1 MSDRRTTTALRVL
14 AGVLTVLVVSFAT
27 VGALLLL
34 LYRDLPDL
42 DVGTADMDTER
53 TSVVYAADGSV
64 LAEWHGE
71 VDRTPVG
78 VDDMAPA
85 LLDAVVVAQDPR
97 FYEHPGVDL
106 GAVLASVW
114 GPDGEARSG
123 STITQHVVEELSPD
137 EDGGPGGR
145 LRGALFAYELE
156 AMEDKDRVLE
166 AYLNLVYFGHGAYGA
181 EAAAQHYFDK
191 PASALTLSESA
202 LLAGVVSAP
211 SRYSPRVDPE
221 AARQRRDDVLDAME
235 SASFVTPS
243 EADAARAAP
252 ILMSPVE
259 DASLAAPHFVEWVKQ
274 DLIARLGAERV
285 FEGGLEV
292 VTTLDPAM
300 QREAERAAR
309 EALPSADDP
318 EVAVVSLDSRTG
330 EVRAMVGG
338 RDFRASQFNL
348 AVQSR
353 RQPGSAF
360 KTFVL
365 VAALEQGIDSQA
377 RYSAAPY
384 SVDVGDSVWNVE
396 NHLGSYPSA
405 TLTLEDAVV
414 HSVNAVFARL
424 VMEIGPAAVADVASR
439 MGIAS
444 EIEPVPAIALGGLE
458 GGVSPLEMASAYG
471 TLAADG
477 SYVAPSGIVRVEDAD
492 GDVVYEPDRAPEVVL
507 AEGVATEASR
517 VLGEVVR
524 RGTAAEAAYR
534 RDVAGKTGTTQ
545 SYRDAW
551 FVGFSDELV
560 TSVWV
565 GFPEGQVEMSDVRGV
580 RVTGSTF
587 PVAVWRDFME
597 VAQPPGGVDDPGP
610 VGSEPADDS
619 AVVSVR
625 VCRDTFGLATDACP
639 DVVELSLA
647 AGQEPTQR
655 CPEHPAAG
663 E

>member
-1 MSDRRTTTALRVL
+1 VNERRTTTALRVL
-14 AGVLTVLVVSFAT
+14 AVVLALLVASLVAAGT
-27 VGALLLL
+27 LLLL

-42 DVGTADMDTER
+42 DVGTADMDAER

-64 LAEWHGE
+64 LAQWHGE
-71 VDRTPVG
+71 VDRTPVS
-78 VDDMAPA
+78 VEDMAPT

-114 GPDGEARSG
+114 GTEGAARSG
-123 STITQHVVEELSPD
+123 STITQHVVEELTP
-137 EDGGPGGR
+137 EGDGGPKGR

-181 EAAAQHYFDK
+181 EAAAHHYFGK

-211 SRYSPRVDPE
+211 SRYSPRVDSE

-235 SASFVTPS
+235 SASFVAPS
-243 EADAARAAP
+243 EAEAARAAP
-252 ILMSPVE
+252 VVVAPVE
-259 DASLAAPHFVEWVKQ
+259 DASVVAPHFVEWVKQ
-274 DLIARLGAERV
+274 DLIERLGAERV

-309 EALPSADDP
+309 EALPYADDP
-318 EVAVVSLDSRTG
+318 EVAVVSLDPRTG

-338 RDFRASQFNL
+338 RDFGASQFNL

-377 RYSAAPY
+377 RYSTAPY

-396 NHLGSYPSA
+396 NYRGSYPGA
-405 TLTLEDAVV
+405 MLTLEDAAV

-424 VMEIGPAAVADVASR
+424 VMEIGPASVADVASR

-471 TLAADG
+471 TLATGG
-477 SYVAPSGIVRVEDAD
+477 SRVAPSGLVRVEDAD
-492 GDVVYEPDRAPEVVL
+492 GDVVYEPDRVPESVL
-507 AEGVATEASR
+507 AEGVAAEASR
-517 VLGEVVR
+517 VLGEAVR
-524 RGTAAEAAYR
+524 RGTAVEAAYGR
-534 RDVAGKTGTTQ
+534 QVAGKTGTTQ
-545 SYRDAW
+545 SHRDAW
-551 FVGFSDELV
+551 FVGYSDELV

-587 PVAVWRDFME
+587 PVMVWRGFME
-597 VAQPPGGVDDPGP
+597 VAQPPGEIDEPGP
-610 VGSEPADDS
+610 VSDEPVDDS
-619 AVVSVR
+619 AVVTVR

-655 CPEHPAAG
+655 CPEHPVAG